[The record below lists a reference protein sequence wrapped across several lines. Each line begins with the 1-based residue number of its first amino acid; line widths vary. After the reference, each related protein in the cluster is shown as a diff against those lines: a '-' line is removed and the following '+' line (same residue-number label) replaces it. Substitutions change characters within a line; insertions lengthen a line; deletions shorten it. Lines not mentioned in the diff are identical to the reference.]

1 MSGHNKW
8 SKIKRQKGIED
19 AKKGNLYTKL
29 TREIIMAARDGG
41 GGDLET
47 NFKLRLAVQKAK
59 DASMPKDNI
68 ERAIERGSGGT
79 EGAILQELTLE
90 GYGPSG
96 TAILA
101 QTVSD
106 NRNRAVQEVRN
117 VFTRQGGTMG
127 TAGSVAWLFDN
138 KGIIS
143 INSEGLDADDVTL
156 QAIDAGAEDVKVED
170 GSIEVYTK
178 PNELELVKKALE
190 AKKIAIASA
199 ELSMI
204 PKNLVEVDDKA
215 AIQTLKMLE
224 KLEELDDVQKVY
236 SNVDFSDK
244 VIEKFRS
251 GDYD

>member
-8 SKIKRQKGIED
+8 SKIKRQKGLED
-19 AKKGNLYTKL
+19 AKRGQIYTKL

-41 GGDLET
+41 GGDLES
-47 NFKLRLAVQKAK
+47 NFKLRLAVQKAR

-68 ERAIERGSGGT
+68 ERAIERGSGGA
-79 EGAILQELTLE
+79 EGAVLQELMLE

-101 QTVSD
+101 QTLSD
-106 NRNRAVQEVRN
+106 NRNRTVQEVRN
-117 VFTRQGGTMG
+117 VFTRHGGSMG
-127 TAGSVAWLFDN
+127 SAGCVAWMFDS

-143 INSEGLDADDVTL
+143 IEAAGHDPDEITL
-156 QAIDAGAEDVKVED
+156 EAIDAGADDVKVED
-170 GSIEVYTK
+170 GTIEIYTK
-178 PNELELVKKALE
+178 PTELEIVKRGLE
-190 AKKIAIASA
+190 QKKIPAESA

-204 PKNLVEVDDKA
+204 PKNLVEVEDKA
-215 AIQTLKMLE
+215 AIQTLKLLE
-224 KLEELDDVQKVY
+224 RLEELDDVQKVY
-236 SNVDFSDK
+236 SNVDFTDA

>member
-8 SKIKRQKGIED
+8 SKIKRQKGVED
-19 AKKGNLYTKL
+19 AKRGNLYTKL

-41 GGDLET
+41 GDLET
-47 NFKLRLAVQKAK
+47 NFKLRLAVQKAR
-59 DASMPKDNI
+59 DSSMPKDNI
-68 ERAIERGSGGT
+68 ERAIERGAGGQ
-79 EGAILQELTLE
+79 EGVILQELTLE

-106 NRNRAVQEVRN
+106 NRNRTVQEIRN

-127 TAGSVAWLFDN
+127 SAGSVAWLFDS
-138 KGIIS
+138 KGIIT
-143 INSEGLDADDVTL
+143 INSEGLDVDEITL

-170 GSIEVYTK
+170 GSVEIYTR

-190 AKKIAIASA
+190 NKKIVITSA

-204 PKNLVEVDDKA
+204 PKTLVEVEDKA

-244 VIEKFRS
+244 VIEKFHS
-251 GDYD
+251 GEYD

>member
-59 DASMPKDNI
+59 DSSMPKDNI
-68 ERAIERGSGGT
+68 ERAIERGAGGA

-106 NRNRAVQEVRN
+106 NRNRTVQEVRN

-143 INSEGLDADDVTL
+143 IDSEGLDADDVTL

-178 PNELELVKKALE
+178 PHELELVKKALE
-190 AKKIAIASA
+190 AKKLAIASA

-204 PKNLVEVDDKA
+204 PKNLVEVEDKA

>member
-8 SKIKRQKGIED
+8 SKIKRQKGLED
-19 AKKGNLYTKL
+19 AKRGQIYTKL
-29 TREIIMAARDGG
+29 TREIIMAAREA
-41 GGDLET
+41 GGDIES
-47 NFKLRLAVQKAK
+47 NFKLRLAIQKAR

-79 EGAILQELTLE
+79 EGAVLEEITLE

-101 QTVSD
+101 QTLSD
-106 NRNRAVQEVRN
+106 NRNRTVQEVRN

-127 TAGSVAWLFDN
+127 SAGCVAWLFDSR
-138 KGIIS
+138 GVIS
-143 INSEGLDADDVTL
+143 IEDGELDSDEVTL
-156 QAIDAGAEDVKVED
+156 QAIDAGADDVK
-170 GSIEVYTK
+170 IEEGLIEIYTK
-178 PNELELVKKALE
+178 PTELELVKKGLE
-190 AKKIAIASA
+190 QKKIAVSTA

-204 PKNLVEVDDKA
+204 PKNMVEVEDKA
-215 AIQTLKMLE
+215 AIQTLKLLE

-236 SNVDFSDK
+236 SNVDFNDK
-244 VIEKFRS
+244 QIEKFRS

>member
-8 SKIKRQKGIED
+8 SKIKRQKGVED
-19 AKKGNLYTKL
+19 AKRGQLYTKL
-29 TREIIMAARDGG
+29 TREIIIAAREA

-47 NFKLRLAVQKAK
+47 NFKLRLAVQKAR
-59 DASMPKDNI
+59 DSSMPKDNI
-68 ERAIERGSGGT
+68 ERAIERGSGT
-79 EGAILQELTLE
+79 AEGVILQELTLE

-106 NRNRAVQEVRN
+106 NRNRTVQEVRN

-127 TAGSVAWLFDN
+127 SAGSVAWMFDS

-143 INSEGLDADDVTL
+143 VDADGVNEDDITL
-156 QAIDAGAEDVKVED
+156 QAIDAGADDVKAED
-170 GSIEVYTK
+170 GSIEIYTK
-178 PNELELVKKALE
+178 PTELEIVRKGLESKKVP
-190 AKKIAIASA
+190 IASA

-204 PKNLVEVDDKA
+204 PKNMVAVEDKA
-215 AIQTLKMLE
+215 AIQTLKLLD

-236 SNVDFSDK
+236 SNVDFSDQQ
-244 VIEKFRS
+244 IEKYRS